1 MDRLRAMRL
10 GTRGCL
16 SLLGLFGV
24 ALLSPFRLGVV
35 SGHSMAPTFQSG
47 SLYVMARSSFVR
59 GPLRRGDIVVFDEG
73 GTTYIKRVL
82 ATEGDRVAL
91 YKERNAGEAEVI
103 RDWQLS
109 LLEKAVVK
117 PWQRNMQI
125 VNYRVPMGCCYVVGD
140 NLNQSVDSRS
150 FGAVPV
156 SAIRGR
162 VLFSPLAESE
172 EETHLCVNPI
182 NERS

>member
-1 MDRLRAMRL
+1 
-10 GTRGCL
+10 
-16 SLLGLFGV
+16 
-24 ALLSPFRLGVV
+24 
-35 SGHSMAPTFQSG
+35 MAPTFRPG
-47 SLYVMARSSFVR
+47 SLYVMARSFFVR

-73 GTTYIKRVL
+73 GVTYIKRVV
-82 ATEGDRVAL
+82 ATEGDRIAL
-91 YKERNAGEAEVI
+91 YKARSDGEAEVI

-109 LLEKAVVK
+109 LLEKAVVQ

-125 VNYRVPMGCCYVVGD
+125 VNYRIPAGYCYVVGD
-140 NLNQSVDSRS
+140 NLNQSEDSRS

-162 VLFSPLAESE
+162 VLFAPPAEP

-182 NERS
+182 GARS